1 MFSIESLV
9 PQFDQA
15 LAAVPGRAET
25 AHVLEE
31 SIEHPTLSPRTAALI
46 RVAVAQ
52 RVGCPY
58 SRWAMARIAAR
69 QSVSAEDIFLAS
81 TGTARDPIENV
92 LVKASIRLASCG
104 RSSHPSDF
112 GALSHLLGE
121 ERATE
126 VVAQVAL
133 SMLAC
138 EALAAIAPSAG
149 AKSERSRPGA

>member
-9 PQFDQA
+9 PDFDQA

-25 AHVLEE
+25 AQILEE
-31 SIEHPTLSPRTAALI
+31 SIEGATLAPRTAALI

-52 RVGCPY
+52 RVGGAY
-58 SRWAMARIAAR
+58 ARWAMTRIAAR
-69 QSVSAEDIFLAS
+69 QLVSAEDIFLAT
-81 TGTARDPIENV
+81 TGTAHDPIENV
-92 LVKASIRLASCG
+92 VINASVRLASCG

-112 GALSHLLGE
+112 AALSHLLGE

-126 VVAQVAL
+126 IVAQVAL

-138 EALAAIAPSAG
+138 EALAAIAPSVG